1 MSDETKTTQTTAAP
15 VKAGLST
22 QKVVLILGAVAI
34 VCAAVVI
41 AIFLL
46 NQEDEGPGRVITA
59 ENVEE
64 IAQDIQ
70 EQVERGMFATYM
82 NTTWTFPDGRSPSS
96 DAVMGNSARNR
107 YPFYFTV
114 VLSETD
120 ETIFESGLLP
130 IGTRISQIV
139 LDRELAAGD
148 YPAIVYVNMIDENDE
163 PVENNVN
170 FGITLRILR

>member
-1 MSDETKTTQTTAAP
+1 MSDETKTTQAAAAP

-46 NQEDEGPGRVITA
+46 NQEDEGPGRYITA

-64 IAQDIQ
+64 ITRDIQ

-82 NTTWTFPDGRSPSS
+82 NTVWSFPDSRSPSS
-96 DAVMGNSARNR
+96 NAIMGNSARNR
-107 YPFYFTV
+107 YPFYFAVT
-114 VLSETD
+114 LSETG

-130 IGTRISQIV
+130 VGTRISQIT
-139 LDRELAAGD
+139 LDKELAAGD
-148 YPAIVYVNMIDENDE
+148 YPAVVTIHMIDENDE
-163 PVENNVN
+163 PVEGNLGFN
-170 FGITLRILR
+170 ITLNILR